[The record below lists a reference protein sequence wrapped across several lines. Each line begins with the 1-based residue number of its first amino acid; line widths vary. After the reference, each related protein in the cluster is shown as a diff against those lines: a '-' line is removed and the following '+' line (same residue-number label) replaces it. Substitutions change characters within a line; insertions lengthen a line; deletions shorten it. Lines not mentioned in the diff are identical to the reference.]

1 MDNRILPFLEDISVP
16 AYELRRGMFV
26 SNLDCGWSKTPFLVE
41 GVLLKKQEEID
52 LIKRLARYAVVDL
65 VRSEDFALHEYLEG
79 ESYRRRQLG
88 EVEANTFAPSEAG
101 NSEDIEP
108 LTFDPS
114 EMAVEQGYKIE
125 SPSLA
130 SRLKRVRLQ
139 FFRPK
144 SAKENEN
151 ALSGFLKSPRPS
163 YLPPDITLVSYSST
177 EFSWQALGLAQ
188 QAARETI
195 ATLADVTRTIER
207 HRTVDARK
215 VLRVSEALAEN
226 MIHFPEAMIWASR
239 LRQKDNDLLR
249 RSLQAAI
256 YLTAFGR
263 HLGFTEK
270 LLSELA
276 ATGLLLDLGK
286 TQIDDRLLA
295 KPARY
300 TLEEAKAVQRH
311 VDLSLSLLSEAD
323 SFSSNIKRAI
333 GEHHEQINGD
343 GYPLGLH
350 GCDISIFGK
359 MAAIVDGYV
368 AMVNPRPYAETFAP
382 HEAIK
387 QLFAGANTQWFGP
400 LVEQFVQSIGIYP
413 IGSLVELASGHIAI
427 VIQHNR
433 ERRLEPKI
441 LIVTHGDKR
450 RRFPPLQLDLLGHNA
465 REGNKRLR
473 IKQGLPDGA
482 YGFDVEEFYSKRK

>member
-1 MDNRILPFLEDISVP
+1 MDNHISPFLEDISVP
-16 AYELRRGMFV
+16 VYELRRGMFV
-26 SNLDCGWSKTPFLVE
+26 SNLDCGWNRTPFRVE

-52 LIKRLARYAVVDL
+52 LIKSLARYAVIDL
-65 VRSEDFALHEYLEG
+65 VRSEDFALQEFLEG
-79 ESYRRRQLG
+79 ESYKRHQLG
-88 EVEANTFAPSEAG
+88 AIEANTFAPSEAG

-114 EMAVEQGYKIE
+114 ELTVEQAYKVE

-130 SRLKRVRLQ
+130 SRLKSVKLH
-139 FFRPK
+139 FFRLK
-144 SAKENEN
+144 SANEN
-151 ALSGFLKSPRPS
+151 GHAQPGFLKSPRPN
-163 YLPPDITLVSYSST
+163 YLPPEITQVSYPST
-177 EFSWQALGLAQ
+177 EFSWQALGIAQ
-188 QAARETI
+188 QAAKETI
-195 ATLADVTRTIER
+195 DILAEVTHTIER
-207 HRTVDARK
+207 HRKVDARK
-215 VLRVSEALAEN
+215 ILRASESLAEN

-239 LRQKDNDLLR
+239 LRQKDNDLLK

-256 YLTAFGR
+256 YLAAFGR
-263 HLGFTEK
+263 FLGFPEK
-270 LLSELA
+270 LLAELA
-276 ATGLLLDLGK
+276 ATGLLLDMGK

-300 TLEEAKAVQRH
+300 TLEETKAVQRH
-311 VDLSLSLLSEAD
+311 VDLGLSLLSEAD
-323 SFSSNIKRAI
+323 FLSTNIKRAI
-333 GEHHEQINGD
+333 AEHHEQINGD
-343 GYPLGLH
+343 GYPIGQH

-433 ERRLEPKI
+433 ERRLEPRI

-450 RRFPPLQLDLLGHNA
+450 RRFPPLQLDLPRHNA